1 LATALGRSVIMKCSI
16 MQPTYLPWL
25 GYFDLIDQVD
35 IFVFLDN
42 VQVVK
47 RSWHV
52 RNRIKA
58 SQGELNLTIP
68 IKKTK
73 YRDKT
78 LFCETHL
85 NNEQNWRNKHVK
97 SIELAYK
104 KAPFFNEVY
113 LFVKDLI
120 ECSESILSKFNINII
135 KKISSKMGICKEL
148 INASQLENISGK
160 KDTLLASICKE
171 IGCDYYLAVKG
182 SAGYL
187 EKNSPGGEL
196 VKNGLNLSYQ
206 NYDHPVYNQPYGD
219 FIPYMSIID
228 LLFNHGFENTLEI
241 LKSGRKKSIDYL
253 SFRKNHL

>member
-1 LATALGRSVIMKCSI
+1 MATALGRSVIMKCSI

-148 INASQLENISGK
+148 INALSRPIKTIPPKSHIPETTILLCYFLLE
-160 KDTLLASICKE
+160 
-171 IGCDYYLAVKG
+171 
-182 SAGYL
+182 
-187 EKNSPGGEL
+187 
-196 VKNGLNLSYQ
+196 
-206 NYDHPVYNQPYGD
+206 
-219 FIPYMSIID
+219 F
-228 LLFNHGFENTLEI
+228 
-241 LKSGRKKSIDYL
+241 KSIFFIIIFPFNL
-253 SFRKNHL
+253 